1 MLIPTCR
8 SPMGND
14 WWNSV
19 VIHNRN
25 VLWMLSDS
33 VIVSS
38 ISWQKSR
45 LRWQFCSRSHF
56 PVVMASVSSLRACAS
71 CPWPMEI
78 DRISARGTS
87 HVSGDEGRFREAEF
101 LVMDFFFLLLISYP
115 MISFYSLLLPE
126 AWVWKRA
133 ERKRLVG
140 VGKKWTIMWCE
151 KLMELSNVCM
161 INASFY
167 QLLFTLHIVQEGF
180 LLFVVNMLYHCLNGA
195 ILVRVCAGCSTVPSK
210 PDHLSYIHAKEIGS
224 LTRLCCASKYE
235 RNR

>member
-1 MLIPTCR
+1 MEICKWSKLCENGEGNRGQLCRHGEYDGSIFPYIMIHFLETALLLRAKYTKQSINWLYWMWLRTPSQDWKKNKRKKERDVHIPCTFILHMLIPTCR

-101 LVMDFFFLLLISYP
+101 LVMDFFF
-115 MISFYSLLLPE
+115 YS
-126 AWVWKRA
+126 
-133 ERKRLVG
+133 
-140 VGKKWTIMWCE
+140 
-151 KLMELSNVCM
+151 
-161 INASFY
+161 
-167 QLLFTLHIVQEGF
+167 
-180 LLFVVNMLYHCLNGA
+180 
-195 ILVRVCAGCSTVPSK
+195 
-210 PDHLSYIHAKEIGS
+210 
-224 LTRLCCASKYE
+224 
-235 RNR
+235 

>member
-1 MLIPTCR
+1 MLNTQNKVYIDYTECDYELHRKTEKKNKRKKERDVHIPCTFILHMLIPTCR

-101 LVMDFFFLLLISYP
+101 LVMDFFFTLNI
-115 MISFYSLLLPE
+115 
-126 AWVWKRA
+126 
-133 ERKRLVG
+133 
-140 VGKKWTIMWCE
+140 
-151 KLMELSNVCM
+151 LSN
-161 INASFY
+161 
-167 QLLFTLHIVQEGF
+167 
-180 LLFVVNMLYHCLNGA
+180 
-195 ILVRVCAGCSTVPSK
+195 
-210 PDHLSYIHAKEIGS
+210 D
-224 LTRLCCASKYE
+224 
-235 RNR
+235 